1 MNYRQEHVNPH
12 PPFLPAPMPR
22 NAAEER
28 FLLLLL
34 IVVWAVGLALT
45 LWIELRRRK

>member
-1 MNYRQEHVNPH
+1 MIYRQEHVSSH

-28 FLLLLL
+28 FLLVLL
-34 IVVWAVGLALT
+34 IVVWTVGLGLM
-45 LWIELRRRK
+45 LWMELRRRK